1 MRATRIATIAGCLLF
16 ISPAAMFGAQ
26 LPHDSV
32 HIALRLRVVTTA
44 NAPVSDAEVALK
56 LDRLVM
62 HVRTDSVGDARFAL
76 TRDGLYRATIRR
88 IGFGAAI
95 IDVRV
100 GTGDNVLIVHLD
112 KASATLDE
120 VRIVADRLTV
130 ARLDDFERRRLRG
143 DANATVTQAQ
153 IEHRGPVKLSQ
164 MLRDIPG
171 LRVADSSGSTVL
183 ISKRSL
189 KVLRDLTL
197 APCVMRLTIDG
208 VVMPALANIDAIVPK
223 DVYGIEIFSG
233 PARLP
238 PELDGLRTDNWCG
251 VIAIWTRD
259 R

>member
-1 MRATRIATIAGCLLF
+1 MATVLGVILSAV
-16 ISPAAMFGAQ
+16 PAARTSAQ
-26 LPHDSV
+26 VTADSV
-32 HIALRLRVVTTA
+32 RVALRLHAVTGA
-44 NAPVSDAEVALK
+44 GVAVADAEVSLRQ
-56 LDRLVM
+56 DRLNALA
-62 HVRTDSVGDARFAL
+62 RTDSVGDARFVL

-88 IGFGAAI
+88 IGFGAASV
-95 IDVRV
+95 DVRV
-100 GTGDNVLIVHLD
+100 GAGDNVLIVHLD
-112 KASATLDE
+112 RTKATLDE

-143 DANATVTQAQ
+143 DANATVTREQ
-153 IEHRGPVKLSQ
+153 IEHRGPVKISQ

-183 ISKRSL
+183 ISKRGL

-197 APCVMRLTIDG
+197 APCVMRLTVDG
-208 VVMPALANIDAIVPK
+208 IVMPALANIDAVVPK

-259 R
+259 H

>member
-1 MRATRIATIAGCLLF
+1 MA
-16 ISPAAMFGAQ
+16 ISLGLMLCAMPAARASAQ
-26 LPHDSV
+26 ALRDSSRV
-32 HIALRLRVVTTA
+32 ALRLRVVTGA
-44 NAPVSDAEVALK
+44 NTPVPDADVTLK
-56 LDRLVM
+56 LDRFTVSA
-62 HVRTDSVGDARFAL
+62 RADSAGDARFLL

-88 IGFGAAI
+88 LGFGAASV
-95 IDVRV
+95 DVRV
-100 GTGDNVLIVHLD
+100 GAGDNVLIVHLD
-112 KASATLDE
+112 RATATLDE

-143 DANATVTQAQ
+143 DANTTVTREQ

-171 LRVADSSGSTVL
+171 LRVADSSGSTVM
-183 ISKRSL
+183 ISKRGL

-197 APCVMRLTIDG
+197 APCVMRLTVDG

-223 DVYGIEIFSG
+223 DVYGLEIFSG

-251 VIAIWTRD
+251 VIAVWTRAQ
-259 R
+259 